1 MIFQLPIN
9 VADPRFQLFVKKKA
23 LCLSWHL
30 KWLKFRQMLSQ
41 PFKPYRE
48 VQMNSPGTMS
58 NMSIIHYRAG
68 WKSDWLSF
76 SSVVLLLFR
85 GGVCFVRQLLPQC
98 QRKKMNHQRPDGDSI
113 SEKPRIWQRHLSYDR
128 KYLARMFV
136 TVIKKCIYSPEG
148 WPRQREFPLHERK
161 FEPLALNLKN
171 TSRALL
177 WSP

>member
-1 MIFQLPIN
+1 MLQTPDFNCL
-9 VADPRFQLFVKKKA
+9 LKKKA

-48 VQMNSPGTMS
+48 VQMNSPGTIS

-98 QRKKMNHQRPDGDSI
+98 QRKKMNLQRPDGDSI

-136 TVIKKCIYSPEG
+136 TVIKRENSSRLHSILKTPVELYSDHH
-148 WPRQREFPLHERK
+148 RENKIFFK
-161 FEPLALNLKN
+161 INLLK
-171 TSRALL
+171 
-177 WSP
+177 